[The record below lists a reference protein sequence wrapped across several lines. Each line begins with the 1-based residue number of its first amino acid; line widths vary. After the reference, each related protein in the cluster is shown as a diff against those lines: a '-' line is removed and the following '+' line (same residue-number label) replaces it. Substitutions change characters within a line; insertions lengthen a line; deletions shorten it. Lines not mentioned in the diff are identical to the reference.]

1 MTIRMPDDVLL
12 HFGAEANPTS
22 WEHGQS
28 LDLWNARLTRRI
40 YRDTTCGAWAK
51 LVAEPNPPM
60 AELWRARYA
69 IVDNL
74 WTLAACERTMR
85 GSDEPAMGI
94 PPEVNQY
101 FWPQSDEWVYAPLMR
116 PVRRVMHCGHED
128 CHQHPELGR
137 ACTDMQ
143 TYLRGLYPAQ
153 SDVWTDRTII
163 EVSRGTRLVFHVGTI
178 VEGSDAEWSTFVRL
192 PCLPEDLDN
201 VVRDVEEWAAGEAE
215 NLALEA

>member
-1 MTIRMPDDVLL
+1 MAIKTIDDVLL
-12 HFGAEANPTS
+12 HFGVTTWS
-22 WEHGQS
+22 QS
-28 LDLWNARLTRRI
+28 QALDYWNAQLSRRV
-40 YRDTTCGAWAK
+40 YKDTTCGAWAK

-94 PPEVNQY
+94 PPEVQRY
-101 FWPQSDEWVYAPLMR
+101 FWPVHGACTDHA
-116 PVRRVMHCGHED
+116 D
-128 CHQHPELGR
+128 CHKHPELGR

-192 PCLPEDLDN
+192 PCLPEELDN

>member
-12 HFGAEANPTS
+12 HFGAEANPRS

-28 LDLWNARLTRRI
+28 LDFWNARLTRRI

-51 LVAEPNPPM
+51 LIAEPNPPM

-94 PPEVNQY
+94 PPEVQRY
-101 FWPQSDEWVYAPLMR
+101 FWPVQDACTD
-116 PVRRVMHCGHED
+116 HAD
-128 CHQHPELGR
+128 CHEHPELGR

-143 TYLRGLYPAQ
+143 TYLRGLYPTQ

-192 PCLPEDLDN
+192 PCLPEELDN
-201 VVRDVEEWAAGEAE
+201 AVRDVEQWAAGEAE
-215 NLALEA
+215 NLAREA